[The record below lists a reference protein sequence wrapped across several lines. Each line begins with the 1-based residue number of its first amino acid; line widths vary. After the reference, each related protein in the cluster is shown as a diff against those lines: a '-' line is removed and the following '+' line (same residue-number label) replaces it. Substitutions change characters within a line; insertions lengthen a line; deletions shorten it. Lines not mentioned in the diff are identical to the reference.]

1 MINTNRFD
9 PADSLNLVLSVCC
22 SNACR
27 WNMEAKEELPEYMK
41 PIYNAMLELGS
52 ELADSALKN
61 NGLNT
66 LPYIKNEVINL
77 SYLIPLQFSAT

>member
-1 MINTNRFD
+1 
-9 PADSLNLVLSVCC
+9 
-22 SNACR
+22 
-27 WNMEAKEELPEYMK
+27 MEAKEELPEYMK

-52 ELADSALKN
+52 EVADSALKN

-77 SYLIPLQFSAT
+77 SYLIPI